1 MAGEEDGLS
10 FWGIHHNLGAE
21 PLIFWQ
27 KKILSFLQLD
37 EQKMAHGMGVHR
49 VGAGLLDK
57 TTTIDSALTFI
68 LVRLGSF

>member
-1 MAGEEDGLS
+1 MAGEDDGLS

-21 PLIFWQ
+21 KLIFWQ
-27 KKILSFLQLD
+27 IKILRYLQLD
-37 EQKMAHGMGVHR
+37 EQKMAQGLGVHW